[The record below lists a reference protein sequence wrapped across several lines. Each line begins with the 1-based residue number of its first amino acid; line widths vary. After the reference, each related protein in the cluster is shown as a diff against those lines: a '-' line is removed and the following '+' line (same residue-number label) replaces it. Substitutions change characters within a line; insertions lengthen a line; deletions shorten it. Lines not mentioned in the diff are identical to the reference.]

1 MKKEESIKDTLE
13 VIRKALEDD
22 NTELDND
29 ILILN
34 RKVNHDG
41 TINIIRKEI
50 INSYEINNI
59 IDQKL
64 TYILENKF
72 DKWLEKK
79 LPEILDK
86 YIKNKN

>member
-22 NTELDND
+22 NTELDNN
-29 ILILN
+29 ILVLN
-34 RKVNHDG
+34 RKVNQDG
-41 TINIIRKEI
+41 TINILRKEI

-79 LPEILDK
+79 LPDILDK

>member
-29 ILILN
+29 ILVLN
-34 RKVNHDG
+34 RKVNQDG

-72 DKWLEKK
+72 DKWIEKK

>member
-22 NTELDND
+22 NTELDNN
-29 ILILN
+29 ILVLN
-34 RKVNHDG
+34 RKVNQDG
-41 TINIIRKEI
+41 TINILRKEI

-72 DKWLEKK
+72 DEWLEKK
-79 LPEILDK
+79 LPQILDK